1 MPLLKKCILL
11 LLINFACLYTKAQE
25 KIETDRPDQTE
36 SAFIVPKDYFQF
48 EFGFNREQDKQQ
60 GISTV
65 NYIHPTSLLKYGINE
80 NAELRLEFQPF
91 TFREKTNNTK
101 TSGTLLTP
109 VEVGLKLKLL
119 EERSIIPKTSL
130 IIHTTVPPFSSK
142 RYHYLDPAANF
153 RFAMQNTLS
162 EKWALGYN
170 AGMEWDGE
178 TSVPTYI
185 YTFAPGFEI
194 NDKWSGYFEVFGFI
208 KKDEAPQHSIDGGLY
223 YFPSNNVKLDVSA
236 GFGLTKEA
244 PDFYVAL
251 GLSFR
256 FKR

>member
-1 MPLLKKCILL
+1 MPASKKCILL
-11 LLINFACLYTKAQE
+11 VLINLIWFHAIAQE

-36 SAFIVPKDYFQF
+36 SAFTVPKDYFQF
-48 EFGFNREQDKQQ
+48 EFGFNRENDKQE

-80 NAELRLEFQPF
+80 NAEFRVEFQPY
-91 TFREKTNNTK
+91 TFREKTNNSK
-101 TSGTLLTP
+101 TSGILLEP
-109 VEVGLKLKLL
+109 LEVGLKLKLL
-119 EERSIIPKTSL
+119 EEHAIIPKTSL
-130 IIHTTVPPFSSK
+130 IIHTTIPPFSSK
-142 RYHYLDPAANF
+142 RYHYLNPAPSF

-170 AGMEWDGE
+170 TGMEWDGE
-178 TSVPTYI
+178 TAAPTYI
-185 YTFAPGFEI
+185 YTFAPGFTI

-251 GLSFR
+251 GVSFR